1 MREKDMQKSKKME
14 NMSIDQASEFW
25 DRHDFTEFPDTEEVK
40 GLRFKLKKK
49 KYVGI
54 ENGLYEII
62 KKQAKKLR
70 INEDSLINDWL
81 KEKVG
86 V

>member
-1 MREKDMQKSKKME
+1 MREEDMQKSKKME
-14 NMSIDQASEFW
+14 DMSIDQASEFW
-25 DRHDFTEFPDTEEVK
+25 DSHDFTEFPDIQEVK
-40 GLRFKLKKK
+40 GVRFKLKKK

-54 ENGLYEII
+54 DNRLYEKI
-62 KKQAKKLR
+62 KKQAQKLR

>member
-1 MREKDMQKSKKME
+1 MREEDMQKSKRME

-25 DRHDFTEFPDTEEVK
+25 DSHDFTEFPDIQEVK
-40 GLRFKLKKK
+40 GVRFKLKKK

-54 ENGLYEII
+54 DNRLYEKI
-62 KKQAKKLR
+62 KKQAQKLR

>member
-1 MREKDMQKSKKME
+1 MREEDMQKSKKME
-14 NMSIDQASEFW
+14 DMSIDQASDFW
-25 DRHDFTEFPDTEEVK
+25 DSHDFTEFPDIQEVK
-40 GLRFKLKKK
+40 GVRFKLKKK

-54 ENGLYEII
+54 DNRLYEKI
-62 KKQAKKLR
+62 KKQAQKLR

-86 V
+86 A

>member
-1 MREKDMQKSKKME
+1 
-14 NMSIDQASEFW
+14 MSISQASEFW
-25 DRHDFTEFPDTEEVK
+25 DSHDFTEFSDTEEIK

-49 KYVGI
+49 KYIGI
-54 ENGLYEII
+54 DKRLYELI
-62 KKQAKKLR
+62 KKQAKKLQT
-70 INEDSLINDWL
+70 NEDNLINDWL

>member
-1 MREKDMQKSKKME
+1 MREKDMQKSKIME
-14 NMSIDQASEFW
+14 DMSLDQASEFW
-25 DRHDFTEFPDTEEVK
+25 DGHDFTEFSDTEEIK
-40 GLRFKLKKK
+40 GLQFKLKKK

-54 ENGLYEII
+54 DNGLYEII

-70 INEDSLINDWL
+70 INEESLINHWL

>member
-1 MREKDMQKSKKME
+1 MKKSKKSEDMLIE
-14 NMSIDQASEFW
+14 QASIFW
-25 DRHDFTEFPDTEEVK
+25 DHHDFTQFADTEEVK
-40 GLRFKLKKK
+40 EIQFKLKK

-70 INEDSLINDWL
+70 INEDNLINEWL